1 MKEVWLIDGVR
12 TPIGRHAGALSSIRP
27 DDLGAIVL
35 QEIAKRNDLNLKE
48 LDGIFFGC
56 ANQGGED
63 NRNIARMSMLIA
75 EFPVEIPAC
84 TVNRLCGSGLEAIAT
99 AARCI
104 LANDGDVFIGGG
116 VESMSRAPLVMMKLD
131 KPFKTGHQIMYD
143 TTIGWRLTHPKMEQL
158 GHTDPLGVTAEN
170 LVEMYNISR
179 QEQDK
184 FSLLSHQKAI
194 NAIDNGLFKEQIIPV
209 ETKNGLADKDESPR
223 RDTSLEKLSKLPP
236 VFKKSGTVT
245 AGNSS
250 QINDGA
256 SAVLLVSS
264 EYGKAL
270 GLKPIAKIISMGV
283 AGVPPRIMGIGPVP
297 ATNKALKKANLTL
310 DDMDIIELN
319 EAFAGQ
325 SLAVLREWNMDME
338 DPRLNPNGGAIALG
352 HPLGATGSILMTKM
366 LHEMRRRDD
375 LQFGL
380 VSLCIGVGQGISM
393 IIEKL

>member
-1 MKEVWLIDGVR
+1 MKEVWLIDAIR
-12 TPIGRHAGALSSIRP
+12 TPIGKHAGVLSSVRP
-27 DDLGAIVL
+27 DDLGTIVL
-35 QEIAKRNDLNLKE
+35 KEIAKRNDLNLKE
-48 LDGIFFGC
+48 LDGIYFGC
-56 ANQGGED
+56 VNQAGED
-63 NRNIARMSMLIA
+63 NRNIARMSMLLA
-75 EFPVEIPAC
+75 EFPVEVPAC

-104 LANDGDVFIGGG
+104 LADDGHVFIGGG
-116 VESMSRAPLVMMKLD
+116 VESMSRSPLVMMKLD
-131 KPFKTGHQIMYD
+131 KPFKNGHQIMYD
-143 TTIGWRLTHPKMEQL
+143 TTIGWRFIHPKMEQL

-179 QEQDK
+179 EEQDK

-194 NAIDNGLFKEQIIPV
+194 AAIDNGLFKEQIVPV
-209 ETKNGLADKDESPR
+209 ETKNGLVDTDEGPR
-223 RDTSLEKLSKLPP
+223 RDTLLEKLSKLPP
-236 VFKKSGTVT
+236 VFKKGGTVT

-250 QINDGA
+250 QINDSA

-264 EYGKAL
+264 EYGKAH

-297 ATNKALKKANLTL
+297 ATEKALKKTKLTL

-366 LHEMRRRDD
+366 LHEMKRRVD

-393 IIEKL
+393 IVEKL